1 MGIYKERIPCKDG
14 VDVSCNFIEVS
25 IDYDLGDISWATY
38 ETKARGYYLRVTP
51 VVVTDRSVGF
61 QAFTG
66 VITLLNEV
74 KRQSKKGEA
83 EAIRI
88 MEAGKKQELIE
99 YVTNKHG
106 IELIK
111 EA

>member
-1 MGIYKERIPCKDG
+1 MSIYKERIPCKDG
-14 VDVSCNFIEVS
+14 VDVQCNFIEVR
-25 IDYDLGDISWATY
+25 IDYDLGGVSWATY
-38 ETKARGYYLRVTP
+38 EPKARGYYLSVTP
-51 VVVTDRSVGF
+51 VVVSDISVSF
-61 QAFTG
+61 EAFTG
-66 VITLLNEV
+66 VRTLLNEV

-88 MEAGKKQELIE
+88 MNAGKKQELIE

-106 IELIK
+106 IEIIK

>member
-1 MGIYKERIPCKDG
+1 M
-14 VDVSCNFIEVS
+14 
-25 IDYDLGDISWATY
+25 
-38 ETKARGYYLRVTP
+38 
-51 VVVTDRSVGF
+51 VVTGISVGF
-61 QAFTG
+61 EAFTG
-66 VITLLNEV
+66 VRTLLNEV

-99 YVTNKHG
+99 YVTSKHG